1 MRVRLFA
8 AIADAAGARELDLD
22 VTTVPELLAR
32 LAADHGELMA
42 ARLTTASVWVDEV
55 VVAPGDDSVDLSAAD
70 EVVVVPP
77 FAGGAG
83 PR

>member
-22 VTTVPELLAR
+22 VTSVPALLDR
-32 LAADHGELMA
+32 LVRDHGELMA
-42 ARLTTASVWVDEV
+42 ARLASATVWVDEV
-55 VVAPGDDSVDLSAAD
+55 VVDPDDASVDLSQAD

-77 FAGGAG
+77 FAGGAAG
-83 PR
+83 R